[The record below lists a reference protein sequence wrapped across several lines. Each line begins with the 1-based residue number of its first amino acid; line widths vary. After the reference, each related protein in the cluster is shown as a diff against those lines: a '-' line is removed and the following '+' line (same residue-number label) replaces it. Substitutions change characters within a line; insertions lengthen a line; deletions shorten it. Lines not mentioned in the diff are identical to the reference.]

1 MKFINKIF
9 ENKFLIGLGAMVFLV
24 LAVRLWSFGD
34 LLTFKM
40 DQARDI
46 KLIEEA
52 YDGGIGELPLL
63 GPRAAKTYL
72 RLGPIFYYFEYL
84 AMLIFGDQP
93 WLVAVP
99 DLIFSILT
107 IPLFYYFLRQA
118 FNKKVSFLT
127 TVVFASSFFLNQYGR
142 FAWNPNSIPFWSLL
156 YFLGLYK
163 LVHGSPLRHPTSP
176 KLRGTRGFVGQ
187 AQFTVHGDGKW
198 LLVAVV
204 GYGVASQLHFTAMLA
219 YPLIG
224 VLFVLAVAFWESQ
237 KENGLKEEKGVSKN
251 KKILSIDYLT
261 IQGLGK
267 FVWRLWRGIG
277 WKYWLGA
284 VAILGVMYLPM
295 VLSEVYTHGDNWVQ
309 FKYALSGRGK
319 PEFPLSAKIIQSV
332 KLHSEYFWF
341 SLTSWSN
348 GAGMIGLVG
357 FLGIVVGVMFNV
369 WKKFQDTRGKQIPR
383 YKMQD
388 TNKSQNT
395 RYKGQTN
402 NKVQMTNDRGGMT
415 NDKLQMTNDEEE
427 MTNDK
432 LQMTNGGGE
441 NRMVW
446 FGLVFVWWVV
456 MGLLYTKLAFN
467 VLKPRYWLLEA
478 PIFFVVLAV
487 FLEGLIR
494 NRKESIEIKAV
505 GLKGNSKFKI
515 PSPRLIRL
523 GRKNLKLFVGCLVV
537 IILVGMNLWATGNW
551 YWELKNQKDSP
562 LFLWHLKLKDQNKIP
577 WGQLNK
583 VVNYIEGDVL
593 ALAKKE
599 NKDVCFY
606 TTGEYRPVYDYIFER
621 RGISN
626 KNFLENE
633 AKNISVVRRISFS
646 KDSSDNCLFIAIDHH
661 QHREIPRIPKDHKDE
676 FEKVEKKEVGFVT
689 VWQVRKRIQD
699 TKNKVQINDKSQMT
713 NDKKMTNDKSQM
725 TNDSEE
731 MTNDKLQ
738 ITNDGGQTNS
748 KIQDTRY
755 KQIPRYKTQDTN
767 KFQDT
772 NDKERANDEL
782 QITNDSGEMTND
794 KSQMTKEKIKK
805 PRRVERVRW
814 KDILPLRKYK

>member
-1 MKFINKIF
+1 MKFINKF
-9 ENKFLIGLGAMVFLV
+9 PQNKFFLALAIVVFLV
-24 LAVRLWSFGD
+24 LAMRLWLFRD

-52 YDGGIGELPLL
+52 YNGGVGELPLL

-93 WLVAVP
+93 WSVAVP

-118 FNKKVSFLT
+118 FGKKVSFLT

-142 FAWNPNSIPFWSLL
+142 FAWNPNSIPFWSLV
-156 YFLGLYK
+156 YFLGIYKVAKCQMSNVKCQSHFTKASRGKKSKVKSRKFFPLKSLKTPHPSFRERWDDPLY
-163 LVHGSPLRHPTSP
+163 PTSP
-176 KLRGTRGFVGQ
+176 NWLRGTGAWG
-187 AQFTVHGDGKW
+187 GGKW

-224 VLFVLAVAFWESQ
+224 ALFVLAVALWESW
-237 KENGLKEEKGVSKN
+237 KWSGLEKSREGKDRSKN

-261 IQGLGK
+261 MRGLRR
-267 FVWRLWRGIG
+267 FIWRLWRGVG

-284 VAILGVMYLPM
+284 VAILGVMYLPV

-341 SLTSWSN
+341 SLTSFGGGEN
-348 GAGMIGLVG
+348 KFFVVG
-357 FLGIVVGVMFNV
+357 FLGIVAGVMFSV
-369 WKKFQDTRGKQIPR
+369 WKKLQDTRYKIQI
-383 YKMQD
+383 
-388 TNKSQNT
+388 
-395 RYKGQTN
+395 
-402 NKVQMTNDRGGMT
+402 
-415 NDKLQMTNDEEE
+415 NDKSQMTNDEEMINDGGE

-446 FGLVFVWWVV
+446 FGLIFVWWVV

-487 FLEGLIR
+487 FLEGLIE
-494 NRKESIEIKAV
+494 NELKKIKGKHIAY
-505 GLKGNSKFKI
+505 
-515 PSPRLIRL
+515 
-523 GRKNLKLFVGCLVV
+523 LVV
-537 IILVGMNLWATGNW
+537 IVLIGMNLWATGNW
-551 YWELKNQKDSP
+551 YWELKNQKDSS

-583 VVNYIEGDVL
+583 VANYIEGDVL
-593 ALAKKE
+593 TLAKKK

-646 KDSSDNCLFIAIDHH
+646 RDSNDNCLFITIDHN
-661 QHREIPRIPKDHKDE
+661 QHREIPRIPRSHKDE
-676 FEKVEKKEVGFVT
+676 FEKVEKKEIGFVT

-772 NDKERANDEL
+772 NGKERANDEL
-782 QITNDSGEMTND
+782 QITNDSEEMTND
-794 KSQMTKEKIKK
+794 KLQITKERIKK

>member
-1 MKFINKIF
+1 MKLI
-9 ENKFLIGLGAMVFLV
+9 NKFLQNKFLLGLVVVVFLV
-24 LAVRLWSFGD
+24 LMMRLWSFGG

-52 YDGGIGELPLL
+52 YNGGVGELPLL

-93 WLVAVP
+93 WSVAVP

-118 FNKKVSFLT
+118 FGKKVSFLT

-163 LVHGSPLRHPTSP
+163 LVYGSRFTVHSLVHSSR
-176 KLRGTRGFVGQ
+176 
-187 AQFTVHGDGKW
+187 FTVHGGGRW
-198 LLVAVV
+198 LLVAVI

-224 VLFVLAVAFWESQ
+224 ALFVLAVALWESW
-237 KENGLKEEKGVSKN
+237 KWSGLEKSREGKDRSKN

-261 IQGLGK
+261 IRSFGV
-267 FVWRLWRGIG
+267 FFWRLWRRVG

-284 VAILGVMYLPM
+284 VAILGMMYLPV
-295 VLSEVYTHGDNWVQ
+295 VLSELYTHGDNWVQ

-319 PEFPLSAKIIQSV
+319 PEFSLLAKIIQSV

-341 SLTSWSN
+341 GLTSFGGGEN
-348 GAGMIGLVG
+348 KFFVVG
-357 FLGIVVGVMFNV
+357 FLGIVAGVMFSV
-369 WKKFQDTRGKQIPR
+369 WKKLQDTRYKIQIN
-383 YKMQD
+383 D
-388 TNKSQNT
+388 KS
-395 RYKGQTN
+395 
-402 NKVQMTNDRGGMT
+402 QMTNDKEMINDGGEMINDKLQMINGEEEMT

-441 NRMVW
+441 MINDIGVNKTEKPPILPFAKGGMTPFTPLRQNDFEGQAPGVDDRVI
-446 FGLVFVWWVV
+446 FFILVGVWWMV
-456 MGLLYTKLAFN
+456 MVLLYTKLAFS

-487 FLEGLIR
+487 FLEGLFK
-494 NRKESIEIKAV
+494 NSIKKIKGKYIAY
-505 GLKGNSKFKI
+505 
-515 PSPRLIRL
+515 LI
-523 GRKNLKLFVGCLVV
+523 V
-537 IILVGMNLWATGNW
+537 IVLAGMNLWATGNW
-551 YWELKNQKDSP
+551 YWELKNQKDSS
-562 LFLWHLKLKDQNKIP
+562 LFLWHLKLKDQNEIP

-593 ALAKKE
+593 TLAKKE

-633 AKNISVVRRISFS
+633 VKNISVVRRISFS
-646 KDSSDNCLFIAIDHH
+646 KDSDDNCLFIAIDHN

-676 FEKVEKKEVGFVT
+676 FEKVEKKEIGFVT
-689 VWQVRKRIQD
+689 VWKLSRKS
-699 TKNKVQINDKSQMT
+699 KVDPTSLKLRGTRSQKLNDKSQMT
-713 NDKKMTNDKSQM
+713 NDGGKMTNDKLQMTNDSEEITNDKSQM
-725 TNDSEE
+725 TND
-731 MTNDKLQ
+731 
-738 ITNDGGQTNS
+738 GG
-748 KIQDTRY
+748 K
-755 KQIPRYKTQDTN
+755 
-767 KFQDT
+767 
-772 NDKERANDEL
+772 
-782 QITNDSGEMTND
+782 MTND
-794 KSQMTKEKIKK
+794 KSQITKERIKK

>member
-1 MKFINKIF
+1 MKLINKF
-9 ENKFLIGLGAMVFLV
+9 PQNKLVLALAIVVFLV
-24 LAVRLWSFGD
+24 LAMRLWLFRH

-52 YDGGIGELPLL
+52 YNGGVGELPLL

-93 WLVAVP
+93 WSVAVP

-118 FNKKVSFLT
+118 FGKKVSFLT
-127 TVVFASSFFLNQYGR
+127 TMVFASSFFLNQYGR

-163 LVHGSPLRHPTSP
+163 VVKCQMSNVKCQMSINRALVSQESI
-176 KLRGTRGFVGQ
+176 KLKVEN
-187 AQFTVHGDGKW
+187 GKFIKSIRSIKSKVENRNVSWW

-224 VLFVLAVAFWESQ
+224 VLFVLAVAFWESR
-237 KENGLKEEKGVSKN
+237 KESGLQEKKGVSKN

-261 IQGLGK
+261 MRGLRR
-267 FVWRLWRGIG
+267 FIWRLWRGVG

-284 VAILGVMYLPM
+284 VAILGVMYLPV

-341 SLTSWSN
+341 SLSSFGGGEN
-348 GAGMIGLVG
+348 KFFVVG
-357 FLGIVVGVMFNV
+357 FLGIVAGVMFSV
-369 WKKFQDTRGKQIPR
+369 WKKLQDTRYKIQI
-383 YKMQD
+383 
-388 TNKSQNT
+388 
-395 RYKGQTN
+395 
-402 NKVQMTNDRGGMT
+402 
-415 NDKLQMTNDEEE
+415 NDKSQMTNDEEMINDGGE

-446 FGLVFVWWVV
+446 FGLIFVWWVV

-487 FLEGLIR
+487 FLEGLIE
-494 NRKESIEIKAV
+494 NELKKIKGKHIAY
-505 GLKGNSKFKI
+505 
-515 PSPRLIRL
+515 
-523 GRKNLKLFVGCLVV
+523 LVV
-537 IILVGMNLWATGNW
+537 IVLIGMNLWATGNW
-551 YWELKNQKDSP
+551 YWELKNQKDSS

-577 WGQLNK
+577 WGQLQK
-583 VVNYIEGDVL
+583 TADYIASL
-593 ALAKKE
+593 AQQTD
-599 NKDVCFY
+599 KDVCFY
-606 TTGEYRPVYDYIFER
+606 TTGEYRPVYDYIFQR
-621 RGISN
+621 RGLDEKI
-626 KNFLENE
+626 
-633 AKNISVVRRISFS
+633 RRISFS
-646 KDSSDNCLFIAIDHH
+646 KDSNDNCLFIAIDHH
-661 QHREIPRIPKDHKDE
+661 RHREIPRIPKDHKRE
-676 FEKVEKKEVGFVT
+676 FEKTEKKEVGFVT

-699 TKNKVQINDKSQMT
+699 TRNKIQTNDKSQMT
-713 NDKKMTNDKSQM
+713 NDKKMTNDKSQI

-731 MTNDKLQ
+731 MTNDKSQ
-738 ITNDGGQTNS
+738 MINDGG
-748 KIQDTRY
+748 K
-755 KQIPRYKTQDTN
+755 
-767 KFQDT
+767 
-772 NDKERANDEL
+772 
-782 QITNDSGEMTND
+782 MTND
-794 KSQMTKEKIKK
+794 KSQMTKEKMKK

-814 KDILPLRKYK
+814 RDILPLRKYK